1 VPCLASADSI
11 TGLKPCLAFAGP
23 VAEGADPWFVEDDE
37 ELLLVERPAWGYG
50 VGLVAK
56 ALLALA
62 FLGTGAYLALARW
75 LPNYTDLAPVVAVG
89 LLVVAAVWAWR
100 RCVTSLYVVTDK
112 RLYAKRGR
120 LLLDLHLASHDRVT
134 DVRYDRGPI
143 DRLLGVGHLRFA
155 TAGADVGLPG
165 LADPDRVKR
174 AATQARDAFVQ
185 DLLASAGLDAQALE
199 TPPAP
204 EPETVQATEPAEPG
218 AREPAAEPAR
228 RPRIDPASQDLAP
241 YEGPQPDYV
250 ASNETVQ
257 WLAKPSKAVLV
268 NSLGFVLVLASFVA
282 SASFAEIAGGY
293 LPFEGVG
300 LATAIVVG
308 VLAFQWLRLENTAL
322 VLTDERVYLKRGI
335 VATNVNQI
343 TYDKVTDIAY
353 DEGIVGRVLGF
364 ATLEVNTSG
373 STSTPISVNG
383 ITEPLAVKRLL
394 EDATEA

>member
-1 VPCLASADSI
+1 
-11 TGLKPCLAFAGP
+11 
-23 VAEGADPWFVEDDE
+23 
-37 ELLLVERPAWGYG
+37 
-50 VGLVAK
+50 
-56 ALLALA
+56 
-62 FLGTGAYLALARW
+62 
-75 LPNYTDLAPVVAVG
+75 
-89 LLVVAAVWAWR
+89 
-100 RCVTSLYVVTDK
+100 
-112 RLYAKRGR
+112 
-120 LLLDLHLASHDRVT
+120 
-134 DVRYDRGPI
+134 
-143 DRLLGVGHLRFA
+143 
-155 TAGADVGLPG
+155 
-165 LADPDRVKR
+165 
-174 AATQARDAFVQ
+174 
-185 DLLASAGLDAQALE
+185 
-199 TPPAP
+199 
-204 EPETVQATEPAEPG
+204 
-218 AREPAAEPAR
+218 
-228 RPRIDPASQDLAP
+228 LAP